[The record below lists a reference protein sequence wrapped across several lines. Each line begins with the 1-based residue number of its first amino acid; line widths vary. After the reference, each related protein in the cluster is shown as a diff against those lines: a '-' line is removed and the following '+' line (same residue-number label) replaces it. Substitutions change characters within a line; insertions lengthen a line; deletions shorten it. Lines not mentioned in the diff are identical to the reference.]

1 MKVEDLCRR
10 SGLFLGSA
18 DSYESAEIV
27 LMGIPMDITSSF
39 RPGSRT
45 GPHAIRSASEGLE
58 EYSPYLDREL
68 SECSFYDG
76 GDLELPFGNVETCL
90 ERIERVTR
98 LLIEDRKTPFFL
110 GGEHLISYPVVRA
123 LAGYYPDLVVL
134 HFDAHADLRHEYMGE
149 VNSHATVLRRIC
161 EIVGNNNVF
170 QFGIRSGT
178 RDEFGFGRSY
188 TNFYPFEL
196 SGALESCIPLL
207 KGRPIYVTF
216 DIDVIDPAYAPGTG
230 TPEPGGAT
238 PEELF
243 RVISLLKGLQVVG
256 CDLVEV
262 APNYDQSGITS
273 LLAAKLV
280 REAILAFSL
289 KFVLSERHLNRK
301 GGA

>member
-1 MKVEDLCRR
+1 MCRR
-10 SGLFLGSA
+10 GGLFLGSA

-27 LMGIPMDITSSF
+27 LMGIPMDITSCF
-39 RPGSRT
+39 RPGSRM
-45 GPHAIRSASEGLE
+45 GPPAIRSASEGLE

-68 SECSFYDG
+68 GECSFYDG
-76 GDLELPFGNVETCL
+76 GDLELPFGNVEACL

-98 LLIEDRKTPFFL
+98 LLLEDRKTPFFL

-123 LAGYYPDLVVL
+123 LTGYYPDLVVL
-134 HFDAHADLRHEYMGE
+134 HFDAHADLRQEYMGE

-161 EIVGNNNVF
+161 EVVGNNNVF

-178 RDEFGFGRSY
+178 KEEFRYGRSY
-188 TNFYPFEL
+188 TNFYPHEL
-196 SGALESCIPLL
+196 SGALESCLPLL
-207 KGRPIYVTF
+207 KGRPIYVTL

-243 RVISLLKGLQVVG
+243 QVINLLKGLQVVG

-289 KFVLSERHLNRK
+289 RFVFPKCIQIKR
-301 GGA
+301 GGYDV